1 MPKLMAVVG
10 ALVICAGLDLLWQSY
25 TQIRY
30 WCETL
35 AAFFKAVW
43 LRQLP
48 ARLVV
53 SAKNLVQTPAAV
65 QVFLGLGFAFIL
77 GPFLLFV
84 SLTLILQTR

>member
-1 MPKLMAVVG
+1 MPKLIAVVG
-10 ALVICAGLDLLWQSY
+10 ALVICAGLDLLWQSH
-25 TQIRY
+25 TQIQY
-30 WCETL
+30 WFETF

-48 ARLVV
+48 ARLLTSVR
-53 SAKNLVQTPAAV
+53 NLMKTQAAV
-65 QVFLGLGFAFIL
+65 QVLLGLGFAFVL